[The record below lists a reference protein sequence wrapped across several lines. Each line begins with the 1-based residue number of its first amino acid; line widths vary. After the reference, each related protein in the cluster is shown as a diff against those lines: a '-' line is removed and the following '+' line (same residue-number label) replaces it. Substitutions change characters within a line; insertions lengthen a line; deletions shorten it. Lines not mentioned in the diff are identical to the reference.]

1 MFTYMY
7 NTDTRYCLCFCSC
20 SYTYSWQLHFQVS
33 GKWSVASKK
42 NLKFEIFLIINK
54 QIMSILLARTS
65 SRKLKVAKFYVSCWR
80 LKLQLDVLAGI
91 PGIATN
97 MIQYSYFMQ
106 GKTLYRQI
114 CLLKILYRQIYSLK
128 KQSCVSVNAH
138 LHVYVF
144 SCYFLR
150 FTCVCI
156 VRVVRVVCK
165 WNTKSCNFKVTSY
178 EIFFRDHVQ
187 CTTLHYSSSWT
198 GILIKVEVSRK
209 YGVLVLS
216 FWHLSELSSPIPTYV
231 VPACASP
238 GPNLPTMMSWT
249 RSWVCSA
256 TPRNPNISPH
266 PSSTFIWCCCGSISS
281 NLSSRIF
288 SASSGMIRFFCFVP

>member
-1 MFTYMY
+1 MF
-7 NTDTRYCLCFCSC
+7 LLL
-20 SYTYSWQLHFQVS
+20 QLHIQLAIAFSSKWQVVRRV
-33 GKWSVASKK
+33 KEE
-42 NLKFEIFLIINK
+42 FEIWDFFNYK

-128 KQSCVSVNAH
+128 TKVQYVSVNAH

-187 CTTLHYSSSWT
+187 CTTLHYIT
-198 GILIKVEVSRK
+198 VHR
-209 YGVLVLS
+209 
-216 FWHLSELSSPIPTYV
+216 TY
-231 VPACASP
+231 
-238 GPNLPTMMSWT
+238 T
-249 RSWVCSA
+249 
-256 TPRNPNISPH
+256 
-266 PSSTFIWCCCGSISS
+266 
-281 NLSSRIF
+281 
-288 SASSGMIRFFCFVP
+288 